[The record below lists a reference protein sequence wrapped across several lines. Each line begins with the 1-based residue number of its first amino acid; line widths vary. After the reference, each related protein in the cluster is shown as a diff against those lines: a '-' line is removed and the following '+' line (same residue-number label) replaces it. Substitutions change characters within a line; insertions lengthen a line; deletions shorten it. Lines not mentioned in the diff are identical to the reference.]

1 MPTHPLGRLG
11 RPADPTLLERWR
23 QRLQR
28 FECSDLS
35 VVAFCAQERI
45 SVPSFYGWR
54 KRLRPTQPAQPTRP
68 QRNTTELPRLVSV
81 QVATPPIP
89 AKPIELL
96 LPGGVLLRLPAGCDL
111 NFVRSL
117 VQALEGRP
125 C

>member
-1 MPTHPLGRLG
+1 MG

-28 FECSDLS
+28 FERSDLS
-35 VVAFCAQERI
+35 VVAFCAREGI
-45 SVPSFYGWR
+45 SVPSFYAWR
-54 KRLRPTQPAQPTRP
+54 KRLRPAQAAGRP
-68 QRNTTELPRLVSV
+68 RPDQTTADLPRFVPV
-81 QVATPPIP
+81 RIANPPIP
-89 AKPIELL
+89 EKPVELL

-117 VQALEGRP
+117 VQTLGSSP